1 MSREPHLSL
10 PPEELAAR
18 ILELDKVLALV
29 AEEAATAPAKMQ
41 LLNLQPVTSKS
52 GSVVRQL
59 SVELKRT
66 AAFKDLIAET
76 GPVPLKGIEDLDPF
90 LEEVHFAESWL
101 APRELLLMAD
111 TFAGLTG
118 IREFRNRAAES
129 VDYLYTPLAPIFA
142 EIEAFTPL
150 LKLIESCIN
159 QEEEIRD
166 TASLELQDIRRR
178 ISSSRRQ
185 IHTNLNQ
192 VLNSPEMEPYIQENL
207 ITIRNQRYV
216 VPLRTNF
223 RGAIDGIIHDHSRSK
238 QTFFV
243 EPLNSVALN
252 NSLALLLQEEKQ
264 EEIAILKMIA
274 DRLREATP
282 AINATLSKVF
292 ALDILQAKA
301 RFALKIN
308 ASAPHLLENW
318 EPSGFSL
325 KAARH
330 PLLAAAG
337 NAAVVAIDIEFPAG
351 RYGLIISGANTGGKT
366 VSLKT
371 AGLIAL
377 MARCGLLL
385 PVAEESRV
393 PIFARILATIGDEQN
408 LAASLST
415 FSGHLLAVKAIL
427 EVADARSLVLLD
439 ELGVGTDP
447 KEGAALAQA
456 ILMELKN
463 RRSTFM
469 ATTHYNDV
477 KAYAYEENG
486 ICSVAVAFDPKT
498 FQPLYHLQYGVPGL
512 SNALVIARNLGFS
525 DALIEHARKLQDE
538 GEVRSTTLATRLEKR
553 LANTANHE
561 SELLKLKQQARIE
574 KERAARL
581 TAELE
586 NEKEKIK
593 TGAREQIAA
602 IVKEARLKF
611 RTRLNELEQSKEQ
624 LDRAR
629 QQITADIENS
639 ANAAAVENGP
649 DVNEIMGLDEIKIGK
664 LRGSFNQVATEV
676 AKLTPAAKLSPAQ
689 INFAA
694 IKPDDKV
701 IVSGQS
707 KAATVIACDQGGRN
721 FTLLMDGNLRI
732 KLKANKIERHLPQKA
747 RGNQQHSE
755 PANIK
760 IRNIT
765 DSAEINQNLAS
776 GRKNSAAKL
785 DLRGISGS
793 TPVLNLIGKR
803 VEEAVDLMI
812 PFIDQAVV
820 GGLEQIEL
828 IHGHG
833 TGRLRQGLHEVL
845 PTLPYVS
852 KFYHPDTADGGAA
865 ITIVELTIS

>member
-1 MSREPHLSL
+1 MTRKPHLSL

-18 ILELDKVLALV
+18 ILELDKVLVLV
-29 AEEAATAPAKMQ
+29 AELAATAPAKTEI
-41 LLNLQPVTSKS
+41 LNLQPVATEF
-52 GSVVRQL
+52 GTVGRQL
-59 SVELKRT
+59 TAELKRT

-76 GPVPLKGIEDLDPF
+76 GPVPLNGIDDLNPF

-101 APRELLLMAD
+101 APRELLLIAD
-111 TFAGLTG
+111 TFAALTG
-118 IREFRNRAAES
+118 IREFSNRA
-129 VDYLYTPLAPIFA
+129 VDMIPQFYTPLAPIFA

-166 TASLELQDIRRR
+166 SASLELKDIRRR

-223 RGAIDGIIHDHSRSK
+223 RGGIDGIIHDHSRSK

-243 EPLNSVALN
+243 EPLNSVSLN

-282 AINATLSKVF
+282 AINATLAKVF

-301 RFALKIN
+301 RFAIKIN
-308 ASAPHLLENW
+308 ATAPQLLENW
-318 EPSGFSL
+318 EQSGFNL
-325 KAARH
+325 KDARH

-337 NAAVVAIDIEFPAG
+337 NAAAVVAIDIEFPTD

-371 AGLIAL
+371 TGLIAL

-385 PVAEESRV
+385 PVAETSRV
-393 PIFARILATIGDEQN
+393 PIFAKVLATIGDEQN

-463 RRSTFM
+463 RRTIFM

-498 FQPLYHLQYGVPGL
+498 FRPLYHLQYGVPGL
-512 SNALVIARNLGFS
+512 SNALVIARNLGFAT
-525 DALIEHARKLQDE
+525 ALIEQARNLQDA
-538 GEVRSTTLATRLEKR
+538 GEVRTTNLASRLEKR
-553 LANTANHE
+553 LANTANHQ
-561 SELLKLKQQARIE
+561 SDLLKLKQQARIE

-593 TGAREQIAA
+593 TSAREQIAE

-611 RTRLNELEQSKEQ
+611 KNRLNELEKSKTE

-629 QQITADIENS
+629 QQIS
-639 ANAAAVENGP
+639 KQAAAGVSLPE
-649 DVNEIMGLDEIKIGK
+649 VNNLPEIRVGK
-664 LRGSFNQVATEV
+664 LRGSFNEAAAEV
-676 AKLTPAAKLSPAQ
+676 AKLTPKQKSAPTRIDFTKV
-689 INFAA
+689 
-694 IKPDDKV
+694 KPDDRV
-701 IVSGQS
+701 IVSGQT
-707 KAATVIACDQGGRN
+707 KPATVIACEKGGRS
-721 FTLLMDGNLRI
+721 FTVLLAGNLRI
-732 KLKANKIERHLPQKA
+732 KLDANKIERHLPQSVKDREQNTPTTA
-747 RGNQQHSE
+747 
-755 PANIK
+755 IK
-760 IRNIT
+760 IRNIAGS
-765 DSAEINQNLAS
+765 DEIGSS
-776 GRKNSAAKL
+776 GV
-785 DLRGISGS
+785 SGS
-793 TPVLNLIGKR
+793 TLGLNLIGKR
-803 VEEAVDLMI
+803 VEEAIALMI

-820 GGLEQIEL
+820 GGQEQIEL

-833 TGRLRQGLHEVL
+833 TGRLRQGLHEIL

-852 KFYHPDTADGGAA
+852 KFYHPDTADGGNA
-865 ITIVELTIS
+865 ITIVELIKR

>member
-1 MSREPHLSL
+1 MMQKTPSIPA
-10 PPEELAAR
+10 PEELAAR

-29 AEEAATAPAKMQ
+29 ADMAATAPAK
-41 LLNLQPVTSKS
+41 LHLKNLQPVTAET
-52 GSVVRQL
+52 GNVARQL
-59 SVELKRT
+59 TTELNRT

-76 GPVPLKGIEDLDPF
+76 GPVPLASIDDLSPF

-101 APRELLLMAD
+101 APRELLQIAD
-111 TFAGLTG
+111 TFAALTG
-118 IREFRNRAAES
+118 IRDYRNRAA
-129 VDYLYTPLAPIFA
+129 DIADHLYQPLAPIFA

-159 QEEEIRD
+159 HEEEIRD
-166 TASLELQDIRRR
+166 SASLELQDIRRR

-185 IHTNLNQ
+185 IHSNLTH

-243 EPLNSVALN
+243 EPLNSVSLN

-274 DRLREATP
+274 NRLREATP
-282 AINATLSKVF
+282 AINATLTKVF
-292 ALDILQAKA
+292 ALDKLQAKA
-301 RFALKIN
+301 RFAIKIN
-308 ASAPHLLENW
+308 ACAPHLLENW
-318 EPSGFSL
+318 EESGFSL
-325 KAARH
+325 KEARH
-330 PLLAAAG
+330 PLLAAAE
-337 NAAVVAIDIEFPAG
+337 NPAAVVAIDIEFPPG
-351 RYGLIISGANTGGKT
+351 RNGLIISGANTGGKT

-371 AGLIAL
+371 TGLIAL

-385 PVAEESRV
+385 PVTKLSRV
-393 PIFARILATIGDEQN
+393 PVFTKVLATIGDEQN

-427 EVADARSLVLLD
+427 EVADSLSLVLLD

-456 ILMELKN
+456 ILMELKK
-463 RRSTFM
+463 RRAIFM

-486 ICSVAVAFDPKT
+486 ISSVAVAFDPKT
-498 FQPLYHLQYGVPGL
+498 FRPLYHLQYGVPGL

-525 DALIEHARKLQDE
+525 EELINHARNLQDE
-538 GEVRSTTLATRLEKR
+538 SEVRTTTLASRLEKR

-581 TAELE
+581 TTELE
-586 NEKEKIK
+586 NEKELIK
-593 TGAREQIAA
+593 TGAREQIAG

-611 RTRLNELEQSKEQ
+611 KSRLSELEKSKEL

-629 QQITADIENS
+629 LQIPEQIADGTTLPEN
-639 ANAAAVENGP
+639 N
-649 DVNEIMGLDEIKIGK
+649 DILEIRVGK
-664 LRGSFNQVATEV
+664 LRGSFNKAAAEV
-676 AKLTPAAKLSPAQ
+676 AKLTPKQKSAQ
-689 INFAA
+689 TRVDFTK
-694 IKPDDKV
+694 IKPDDRV

-707 KAATVIACDQGGRN
+707 KAATVIACEKGGRS
-721 FTLLMDGNLRI
+721 FTVLLDGNLRV
-732 KLKANKIERHLPQKA
+732 KLNANKIERHLPL
-747 RGNQQHSE
+747 
-755 PANIK
+755 NIK
-760 IRNIT
+760 ERNR
-765 DSAEINQNLAS
+765 NLAATTIRISNVAVVDEANYGDSSDRQNSTSQNS
-776 GRKNSAAKL
+776 G
-785 DLRGISGS
+785 RGISGS
-793 TPVLNLIGKR
+793 TLVLNLIGKR
-803 VEEAVDLMI
+803 VEEAINLMI

-820 GGLEQIEL
+820 GGQNQVEL

-833 TGRLRQGLHEVL
+833 TGRLRQGLHEAL
-845 PTLPYVS
+845 KSLPYVS
-852 KFYHPDTADGGAA
+852 NFYHPDSVDGGAA
-865 ITIVELTIS
+865 ITIVELIKR

>member
-1 MSREPHLSL
+1 MTRKPYSTPA
-10 PPEELAAR
+10 PEVLAAR
-18 ILELDKVLALV
+18 ILELDKVLDLV
-29 AEEAATAPAKMQ
+29 AEQAATAPAKKQ
-41 LLNLQPVTSKS
+41 LLNLQPVTAEP
-52 GSVVRQL
+52 GTIRNQL
-59 SVELKRT
+59 TAELNRT

-76 GPVPLKGIEDLDPF
+76 GPVPLAGVEDLNPF

-101 APRELLLMAD
+101 APRELLLIAS
-111 TFAGLTG
+111 TFAALTG
-118 IREFRNRAAES
+118 IRDFRNRATDAAPH
-129 VDYLYTPLAPIFA
+129 LYTPLAPIFA

-159 QEEEIRD
+159 HEEEIRD

-185 IHTNLNQ
+185 IHSNLNQ
-192 VLNSPEMEPYIQENL
+192 VLSSPEMEPYIQENL

-243 EPLNSVALN
+243 EPLNSVSLN

-282 AINATLSKVF
+282 AIHATLTKVF
-292 ALDILQAKA
+292 ALDKLQAKA
-301 RFALKIN
+301 RFAIKIN

-318 EPSGFSL
+318 EASGFNL
-325 KAARH
+325 IDARH
-330 PLLAAAG
+330 PLLAAAE
-337 NAAVVAIDIEFPAG
+337 NPAAVVAIDIEFPAG

-371 AGLIAL
+371 TGLIAL

-385 PVAEESRV
+385 PVAKESRV
-393 PIFARILATIGDEQN
+393 PIFTKVLATIGDEQN

-463 RRSTFM
+463 RRTIFM

-498 FQPLYHLQYGVPGL
+498 FRPLYHLQYGVPGL

-525 DALIEHARKLQDE
+525 AELIERARNLQDE
-538 GEVRSTTLATRLEKR
+538 GEVRTTTLASRLEKR

-581 TAELE
+581 TTELE
-586 NEKEKIK
+586 NEKERIK
-593 TGAREQIAA
+593 TGAREQIAE

-611 RTRLNELEQSKEQ
+611 KSRLLELEKSKEQ

-629 QQITADIENS
+629 QQIPEQITTGTTLSERKDF
-639 ANAAAVENGP
+639 P
-649 DVNEIMGLDEIKIGK
+649 EIKVGK
-664 LRGSFNQVATEV
+664 LRGSFNEAAAEV
-676 AKLTPAAKLSPAQ
+676 AQLTPQPKSAPTRIDFTKIIP
-689 INFAA
+689 N
-694 IKPDDKV
+694 DRV

-707 KAATVIACDQGGRN
+707 KAATVIASEKGGRS
-721 FTLLMDGNLRI
+721 FTVLLDGNLRI
-732 KLKANKIERHLPQKA
+732 KLSANKIERHLPQNAKENNRNSA
-747 RGNQQHSE
+747 TTT
-755 PANIK
+755 IK
-760 IRNIT
+760 IHNVVGIDETGSSGDGLVNSGDR
-765 DSAEINQNLAS
+765 QNSVSLNS
-776 GRKNSAAKL
+776 GS
-785 DLRGISGS
+785 GISGS
-793 TPVLNLIGKR
+793 TLVLNLIGKR
-803 VEEAVDLMI
+803 VEEAIDLMI

-820 GGLEQIEL
+820 GGQEQIEL

-833 TGRLRQGLHEVL
+833 TGRLRQGLHEAL
-845 PTLPYVS
+845 QSLPYVS
-852 KFYHPDTADGGAA
+852 NFFHPETIDGGAA
-865 ITIVELTIS
+865 ITIVELIKR